1 MYQTFQ
7 AVELCCLIILITLK
21 NTSDPAAH
29 VRDILHFPAP
39 VFTWYWQHLG
49 PEKSALTQI
58 KFTFDMF
65 CNAYCQLSKCAV
77 G

>member
-29 VRDILHFPAP
+29 VRNILHSQLLYLHGIDNIW
-39 VFTWYWQHLG
+39 VLKNLLWLKLSLHLIC
-49 PEKSALTQI
+49 SVTLTASSL
-58 KFTFDMF
+58 
-65 CNAYCQLSKCAV
+65 NVL
-77 G
+77 

>member
-29 VRDILHFPAP
+29 VRNILHF
-39 VFTWYWQHLG
+39 
-49 PEKSALTQI
+49 
-58 KFTFDMF
+58 
-65 CNAYCQLSKCAV
+65 QLLYVHGIDNIWVQKNLL
-77 G
+77 